1 LPPFAPPRQGCDDFT
16 RCGCFAA
23 AQSALPRRQNIC
35 GAGIVAGDIRVSGK
49 GQGIMTQGS
58 SRILDDFAKLM
69 TDAAGV
75 AQGARREVET
85 AFRAQAERFL
95 ADMDLVKREEHDVVK
110 DMAAK
115 ALDAVE
121 ALEARVAELEKAMA
135 KPRAAKPK
143 TSGD

>member
-1 LPPFAPPRQGCDDFT
+1 
-16 RCGCFAA
+16 
-23 AQSALPRRQNIC
+23 
-35 GAGIVAGDIRVSGK
+35 
-49 GQGIMTQGS
+49 MTQGS

-121 ALEARVAELEKAMA
+121 ALEARVAELEKATA